1 MKLPATNLAARA
13 GVLAAIF
20 VVTFSGVLV
29 GLHEIAP
36 PAPVPQPSAV
46 PRPAVQRNLP
56 QPDSSQKKAT
66 REMPVEVSGLGWVK
80 RYLEEFAT
88 WWSWLAALVASLGA
102 VIRAIPFVKK
112 WLPNPYVRKDAV
124 EAPEVT

>member
-20 VVTFSGVLV
+20 VVTFSGVLI

-46 PRPAVQRNLP
+46 PRPPVQRNLP

-80 RYLEEFAT
+80 RYLGEFG
-88 WWSWLAALVASLGA
+88 WWSWLAALVTSLGVVIGA
-102 VIRAIPFVKK
+102 VPFVKK
-112 WLPNPYVRKDAV
+112 WLTNPYVREDA